1 MTELMLNGDKEKLD
15 TPGLIRQVY
24 DSCCG
29 TGGMLTI
36 AKDRIRKINNQ
47 VRVELFGQELNP
59 KTFAIAKSDML
70 MLDPTG
76 KMADNIRIGSTLS
89 EDQFQGGTY
98 HYLISNPPYGVE
110 WKADQAEVTKESELG
125 FAGRFGPGLPPVS
138 DGQTLFLLNTIKKMK
153 SVSEGGSRIA
163 IVMNGSPLFS
173 GDANQGVS
181 EIRRY
186 VFEND
191 LLEALVA
198 VPEDMFYNTGIAT
211 YIWVLTNR
219 KSERRKGRVQ
229 LIDASGEDFWV
240 QMRKSLGKKRRKMEE
255 EHIQKVLQVYNAF
268 EENTDISKIY
278 PNEFFGYRKVTVDR
292 PLKLNFQTSHDRM
305 QRLNY
310 QNQFTKLEEG
320 EQIEYMQMLESLPN
334 RLYTSRKEFLEDLTK
349 EAKSRNLKVP
359 AYSRKP

>member
-1 MTELMLNGDKEKLD
+1 MK
-15 TPGLIRQVY
+15 
-24 DSCCG
+24 
-29 TGGMLTI
+29 
-36 AKDRIRKINNQ
+36 
-47 VRVELFGQELNP
+47 
-59 KTFAIAKSDML
+59 
-70 MLDPTG
+70 
-76 KMADNIRIGSTLS
+76 
-89 EDQFQGGTY
+89 
-98 HYLISNPPYGVE
+98 
-110 WKADQAEVTKESELG
+110 KESELG

-229 LIDASGEDFWV
+229 LIDASGEDFGF
-240 QMRKSLGKKRRKMEE
+240 K
-255 EHIQKVLQVYNAF
+255 
-268 EENTDISKIY
+268 
-278 PNEFFGYRKVTVDR
+278 
-292 PLKLNFQTSHDRM
+292 
-305 QRLNY
+305 
-310 QNQFTKLEEG
+310 
-320 EQIEYMQMLESLPN
+320 
-334 RLYTSRKEFLEDLTK
+334 
-349 EAKSRNLKVP
+349 
-359 AYSRKP
+359 